1 MDLRRAGGGPTDPSL
16 MGKSPSGR
24 YNNYLEFRP
33 GAYHLAVSK
42 SGEPEKPLKLINLN
56 LLANGYLTVLACP
69 TPQGPNV
76 EVINDTSDPK
86 AISGTLTVRNYFLG
100 VTADVFNGASKIVSA
115 LAYGQSAIV
124 PNLPL
129 ERLSLT
135 IHTLLPKN
143 VRAESGAEADFKL
156 AKRATL
162 LIIPDAYGRFRPRVA
177 LDGRNL

>member
-1 MDLRRAGGGPTDPSL
+1 MDLRRAEGGPTDPPL

-24 YNNYLEFRP
+24 YNNYLDFRP

-42 SGEPEKPLKLINLN
+42 SGEPEKPLKVANLN
-56 LLANGYLTVLACP
+56 LLANSYFTVLAYS

-76 EVINDTSDPK
+76 EVINDTNDPK
-86 AISGTLTVRNYFLG
+86 ATSGTLTVRNYFSG

-115 LAYGQSAIV
+115 LTYGQSVIV

-135 IHTLLPKN
+135 IHTLLPEN